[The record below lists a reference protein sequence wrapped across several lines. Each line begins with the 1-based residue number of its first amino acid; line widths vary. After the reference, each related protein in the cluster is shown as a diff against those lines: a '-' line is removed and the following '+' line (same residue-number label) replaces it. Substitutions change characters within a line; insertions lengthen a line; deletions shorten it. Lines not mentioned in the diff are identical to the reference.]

1 MLPNFVPA
9 ISTLQSTQLDI
20 KRFAQTVGMLAGRDH
35 AGDRRLENRL
45 C

>member
-20 KRFAQTVGMLAGRDH
+20 KRFAQTVGMPFTIWRDVH
-35 AGDRRLENRL
+35 
-45 C
+45 